1 MPAPGDGAGRDPPD
15 RASDGGLHL
24 EPRGGHDGGHPTCLL
39 LSASSCSSRR
49 SRYLCVALVLISVS
63 LWSCSLASV
72 PRSEPR
78 GCDSYARTGGTPTT
92 APGSGA
98 PPGVARP
105 TRGDPTRWDERLFAS
120 KHERVFPV
128 KEEFEQVFAPNA

>member
-1 MPAPGDGAGRDPPD
+1 MTAAIP
-15 RASDGGLHL
+15 RASFSPPL
-24 EPRGGHDGGHPTCLL
+24 P
-39 LSASSCSSRR
+39 
-49 SRYLCVALVLISVS
+49 ALPALPDALGISVS

-128 KEEFEQVFAPNA
+128 KDELEQVFAPNA